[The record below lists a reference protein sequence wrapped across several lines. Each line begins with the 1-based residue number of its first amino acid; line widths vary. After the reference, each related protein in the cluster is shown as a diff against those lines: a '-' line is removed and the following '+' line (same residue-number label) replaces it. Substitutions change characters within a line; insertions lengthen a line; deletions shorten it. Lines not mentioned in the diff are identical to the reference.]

1 MIDQLHGCPK
11 PLRSGPFPADIA
23 RVRQHCAQCLTV
35 IFSSGYDTPTGETLC
50 SPCYSALWGPQ
61 ATEELRLLV
70 DRHMGRPNGDRL
82 VAPVQP

>member
-1 MIDQLHGCPK
+1 M
-11 PLRSGPFPADIA
+11 
-23 RVRQHCAQCLTV
+23 RQHCAQCLTV

-50 SPCYSALWGPQ
+50 GPCYSALWGPQ